1 MAVEAVLTLT
11 VAAAQV
17 SQQAISKPLLRLLI
31 KLASHA
37 KQGAQIPRVT
47 ADTAFREHIAEM
59 IDGWYLPDPTS
70 SAYSRVLDRL
80 TNPVDQDDS
89 IPGIT
94 QQCEPERLVEI
105 CIEIRSVTPT
115 LWDAISVM
123 IGRGEIVKLL
133 DLIDAVPPDNPLAG
147 VIRARIATPEH
158 FAKLLESSNVDAKR
172 LEDFARR
179 VGEAATPALLDSL
192 AVSQSRATRRK
203 LLDALAKLGDGI
215 GPVVAGKLRLAAPW
229 YTQRNLLLLMGTLTK
244 WPADFSPLPF
254 ANHQDVRV
262 RREALRLM
270 LKRPATRMGA
280 IATTIGDG
288 DLQIVRLGIDAMQK
302 DVPPAAVRQL
312 VQKLW
317 AGTWPSDLVV
327 LGVRVLAAATSVDV
341 FLCLMGLAS
350 VKTRWLRRE
359 RLASKSDVML
369 AALSVLANRW
379 SSDPRTAKLLARAG
393 RSGDPD
399 IRAAVRTASPAA

>member
-1 MAVEAVLTLT
+1 
-11 VAAAQV
+11 
-17 SQQAISKPLLRLLI
+17 
-31 KLASHA
+31 
-37 KQGAQIPRVT
+37 VT
-47 ADTAFREHIAEM
+47 ADNAFREHIAEM

-70 SAYSRVLDRL
+70 AAYSRVLDRL
-80 TNPVDQDDS
+80 TNPVNQDDS

-115 LWDAISVM
+115 LWDATSAM
-123 IGRGEIVKLL
+123 IGGGEIVKLL
-133 DLIDAVPPDNPLAG
+133 DMLDAVPPDNPLPG

-158 FAKLLESSNVDAKR
+158 FAKLLEAASVDTKR

-179 VGEAATPALLDSL
+179 VGNLATPVLLDSL
-192 AVSQSRATRRK
+192 AAAPSRATRRK

-215 GPVVAGKLRLAAPW
+215 GPEVVARLRLSTPW
-229 YTQRNLLLLMGTLTK
+229 YTQRNLLLLLGALSK
-244 WPADFSPLPF
+244 WPSDFSPLPF

-280 IATTIGDG
+280 IATAIGDV
-288 DLQIVRLGIDAMQK
+288 DLQIVRLGLDAMQK
-302 DVPPAAVRQL
+302 DCPPAAVRQL

-317 AGTWPSDLVV
+317 ARTLPTEFVV
-327 LGVRVLAAATSVDV
+327 LGVRALTGANSVDV
-341 FLCLMGLAS
+341 LLCLLNLAT

-359 RLASKSDVML
+359 RLAPKSDVML
-369 AALSVLANRW
+369 AALAVLAKRW
-379 SSDPRTAKLLARAG
+379 STDARAAKLVARAG
-393 RSGDPD
+393 RSGDSE
-399 IRAAVRTASPAA
+399 IRTAVASHGPAT